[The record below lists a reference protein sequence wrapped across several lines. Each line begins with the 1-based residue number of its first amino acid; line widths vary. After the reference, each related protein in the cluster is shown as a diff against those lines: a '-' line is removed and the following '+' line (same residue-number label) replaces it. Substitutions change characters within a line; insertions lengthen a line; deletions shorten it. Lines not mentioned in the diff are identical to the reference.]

1 MHYHQTEICIAEDG
15 LQNNVLNTSTNLK
28 INAFLKFDNAQL
40 TSMMIPEFSN
50 YNIKISL
57 HNKNKD
63 DITKYTVNI
72 IRNKTEHQ
80 VLESL
85 WKSRIIILSQILVD
99 ALRLL
104 CKRWDSIRNKQISN
118 VKFIEALVNTLIQ
131 TSRFPIA
138 TALFLSAYLEER
150 AEDDITRCDQWIAMA
165 NKCEQIAQLH
175 VEKINSDHVLCLLLY
190 APTDIQLMS
199 TLTLAIRYKRLKF
212 LHHPYISGV
221 LETIWSNGNPMM
233 ADPLIPGSLFTS
245 DAGGLIQ
252 SVWRNPTSF
261 VYSAFGVAL
270 LRSILYTMFLAVI
283 TFYATQNECAN
294 LHLRAEPVND
304 AGEQVFE
311 FIMLA
316 VIFALIW
323 NEIIEF
329 TRDSSV
335 YLSKLSNSF

>member
-118 VKFIEALVNTLIQ
+118 VKCIE
-131 TSRFPIA
+131 
-138 TALFLSAYLEER
+138 ALFLSKP
-150 AEDDITRCDQWIAMA
+150 EDDITRCDQWIAIA
-165 NKCEQIAQLH
+165 QKCEQIAELH
-175 VEKINSDHVLCLLLY
+175 VY
-190 APTDIQLMS
+190 YYMQLMS
-199 TLTLAIRYKRLKF
+199 TLSLAIRYIRLKF
-212 LHHPYISGV
+212 LHT
-221 LETIWSNGNPMM
+221 ENIWSNGNPMM
-233 ADPLIPGSLFTS
+233 TDPLIYGSLFSS
-245 DAGGLIQ
+245 DADGLIQ
-252 SVWRNPTSF
+252 AVWNNSTSF
-261 VYSAFGVAL
+261 VYSAFDVAL
-270 LRSILYTMFLAVI
+270 L
-283 TFYATQNECAN
+283 
-294 LHLRAEPVND
+294 
-304 AGEQVFE
+304 
-311 FIMLA
+311 
-316 VIFALIW
+316 
-323 NEIIEF
+323 
-329 TRDSSV
+329 
-335 YLSKLSNSF
+335 